1 MAPSLIIALNFPAY
15 ASANENWEML
25 FVAGS
30 ITAVCDMHSDGYI
43 STELAKK
50 YVFAYFDGYKNIANK
65 RDLIEGFKRKMPDC
79 PVPENQNL

>member
-50 YVFAYFDGYKNIANK
+50 YVFAYFDGYKNTKYKIFPN
-65 RDLIEGFKRKMPDC
+65 
-79 PVPENQNL
+79 